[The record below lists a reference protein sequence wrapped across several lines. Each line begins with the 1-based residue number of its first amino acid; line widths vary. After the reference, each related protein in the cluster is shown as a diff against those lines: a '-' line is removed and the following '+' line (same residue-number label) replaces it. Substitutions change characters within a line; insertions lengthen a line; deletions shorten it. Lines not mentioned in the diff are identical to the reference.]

1 MEEDEEGGK
10 PTIIQMVDSNPE
22 IIGQSNSRTSVL
34 QQTASDRSILVSQL
48 SQMDGF
54 SSESSSEDEESQETH
69 VLREGEA
76 EARNTAMSSLLSL
89 MQMNKAIT
97 KTVQESE
104 KQKQIQSSNH
114 PSHVVSRRPNALSQP
129 QFINPRQFLIDT
141 VCQLNVMESY
151 HFQNSR
157 NITLSQTYSS

>member
-1 MEEDEEGGK
+1 
-10 PTIIQMVDSNPE
+10 MVDSNPE
-22 IIGQSNSRTSVL
+22 IIGQSNSKASIP
-34 QQTASDRSILVSQL
+34 QQTPSDRSILVSQL

-89 MQMNKAIT
+89 MQMNKVVT

-104 KQKQIQSSNH
+104 KQKQIQPTNH

-129 QFINPRQFLIDT
+129 QFMNPRQFLIDT
-141 VCQLNVMESY
+141 VCQLNVMEIY